1 MYNRIDRFFTV
12 SNGVNVMLKKFNIT
26 DGVTLN
32 VIPTD
37 KFKTNYLSFNFVQY
51 LDRDSA
57 SLNALI
63 PQVLLRGTEKHKDIA
78 SIKIALDELYAA
90 AVECKIFKRGE
101 YQVCGIT
108 ASWLADRYS
117 IDGTKITD
125 GTISMLEELLFE
137 PYLENGIFSG
147 SYVESEKIDLIDDIR
162 ALINNKNSYAVTRC
176 KEEMCRNEAFGIS
189 EYGDEESVKKITAEE
204 LFSAYKKLLETSRIE
219 IFYVGS
225 GDVNELCRRIEKMF
239 ADKTREYTPP
249 KKTVVK
255 YGVSE
260 VKNVTEKISASQ
272 GKLSLG
278 FRTGCTVSD
287 NDYSAF
293 PVFVE
298 MYGNSPVS
306 KLFMNVREKLSL
318 CYYCRAI
325 PDGVKGIMVVTS
337 GIEVSNKELAQNEIL
352 AQLENVKQGKITD
365 EELILAKKSL
375 KNAYNELNDSPP
387 SLEGWYLT
395 RSLSDLD
402 DTHEEVCERFMNV
415 TKDDVINV
423 ARKLQLDTVYFLE
436 GTLKGKGESDDE

>member
-1 MYNRIDRFFTV
+1 M
-12 SNGVNVMLKKFNIT
+12 MLKKFKIT

-51 LDRDSA
+51 LDKNTA
-57 SLNALI
+57 ALNALI
-63 PQVLLRGTEKHKDIA
+63 PQVLLRGTKNHKDIA

-90 AVECKIFKRGE
+90 SVEGKTFKRGE

-117 IDGTKITD
+117 IDGTKITE
-125 GTISMLEELLFE
+125 GTISILEELLFE
-137 PYLENGIFSG
+137 PYTENGIFSK

-176 KEEMCRNEAFGIS
+176 KEEMCRGEAFGIS
-189 EYGDEESVKKITAEE
+189 EYGDEESVKKITADE
-204 LFSAYKKLLETSRIE
+204 LFAAYQNLLETSRIE

-225 GDVNELCRRIEKMF
+225 GDVEALREKIGKMF
-239 ADKTREYTPP
+239 SDKKRVYTEPQ
-249 KKTVVK
+249 KTVVK
-255 YGVSE
+255 YGVTE
-260 VKNVTEKISASQ
+260 VKNVTEKISAAQ

-278 FRTGCTVSD
+278 FRTGCTVGD
-287 NDYSAF
+287 KDYSAF

-337 GIEVSNKELAQNEIL
+337 GIEVSNKEKTQNEIL
-352 AQLENVKQGKITD
+352 AQLDYVKQGKITD
-365 EELILAKKSL
+365 EELVLAKKSL
-375 KNAYNELNDSPP
+375 KNAYNEINDSPP
-387 SLEGWYLT
+387 ALEGWYLT
-395 RSLSDLD
+395 RCLSGLD
-402 DTHEEVCERFMNV
+402 DSHEEVCNRFMNV
-415 TKDDVINV
+415 TKEEVINV

>member
-1 MYNRIDRFFTV
+1 MYNKEDRYSIV
-12 SNGVNVMLKKFNIT
+12 SDGVKMMLKKFNIT

-51 LDRDSA
+51 LERKSA

-63 PQVLLRGTEKHKDIA
+63 PQVLLRGTKKHNDIA

-90 AVECKIFKRGE
+90 SVDSKTFKRGD
-101 YQVCGIT
+101 YQICGIT

-125 GTISMLEELLFE
+125 GTISILEELMFE
-137 PYLENGIFSG
+137 PYLENGVFSK
-147 SYVESEKIDLIDDIR
+147 SYVESEKNDLIDDIR

-176 KEEMCRNEAFGIS
+176 KEEMCRGEAFGIS

-225 GDVNELCRRIEKMF
+225 GDIEELCKRIGKMF
-239 ADKTREYTPP
+239 ADRKRDYTES
-249 KKTVVK
+249 KKTFVK
-255 YGVSE
+255 YGVTE
-260 VKNVTEKISASQ
+260 VKNVTEKISAAQ

-278 FRTGCTVSD
+278 FRTGCTVGD
-287 NDYSAF
+287 EDYSAF

-325 PDGVKGIMVVTS
+325 PDGIKGIMVVTS
-337 GIEVSNKELAQNEIL
+337 GIEVSDKEKAQNEIL

-365 EELILAKKSL
+365 EELVLAKKSL

-387 SLEGWYLT
+387 ALEGWYLT
-395 RSLSDLD
+395 RCLSDLD

-415 TKDDVINV
+415 TKEEIINV
-423 ARKLQLDTVYFLE
+423 ARKMQLDTVYFLE
-436 GTLKGKGESDDE
+436 GTLKGKGDVR

>member
-1 MYNRIDRFFTV
+1 
-12 SNGVNVMLKKFNIT
+12 MLKKFKIT

-51 LDRDSA
+51 LDKNKA
-57 SLNALI
+57 ALNALI
-63 PQVLLRGTEKHKDIA
+63 PQVLLRGTKNHKDIA
-78 SIKIALDELYAA
+78 SIKVALDELYAA
-90 AVECKIFKRGE
+90 SVEGKTFKRGE

-117 IDGTKITD
+117 IDGTKITE
-125 GTISMLEELLFE
+125 GTISILEELLFA
-137 PYLENGIFSG
+137 PYTENGIFSK

-176 KEEMCRNEAFGIS
+176 KEEMCRGEAFGIS
-189 EYGDEESVKKITAEE
+189 EYGDEESVKKITADE
-204 LFSAYKKLLETSRIE
+204 LFAAYQNLLETSRIE

-225 GDVNELCRRIEKMF
+225 GDVEALFEKIGKMF
-239 ADKTREYTPP
+239 ADKKRAYTEPQ
-249 KKTVVK
+249 KTVVK
-255 YGVSE
+255 YGVTE
-260 VKNVTEKISASQ
+260 VKNVTEKISAAQ

-278 FRTGCTVSD
+278 FRTGCSVGD
-287 NDYSAF
+287 KDYSAF

-337 GIEVSNKELAQNEIL
+337 GIEVSNKEKTQNEIL
-352 AQLENVKQGKITD
+352 AQLDNVKQGKITD

-387 SLEGWYLT
+387 ALEGWYLT
-395 RSLSDLD
+395 RCLSGLD
-402 DTHEEVCERFMNV
+402 DSHEEVCNRFMNV
-415 TKDDVINV
+415 TKEEVINV

>member
-1 MYNRIDRFFTV
+1 MHLFRRSCFAE
-12 SNGVNVMLKKFNIT
+12 
-26 DGVTLN
+26 
-32 VIPTD
+32 
-37 KFKTNYLSFNFVQY
+37 Q
-51 LDRDSA
+51 R
-57 SLNALI
+57 
-63 PQVLLRGTEKHKDIA
+63 IA
-78 SIKIALDELYAA
+78 SIKVALDELYAA
-90 AVECKIFKRGE
+90 SVEGKTFKRGE

-117 IDGTKITD
+117 IDGTKITE
-125 GTISMLEELLFE
+125 GTISILEELLFD
-137 PYLENGIFSG
+137 PYTENGIFSK

-162 ALINNKNSYAVTRC
+162 ALINNKNSYAVTRW
-176 KEEMCRNEAFGIS
+176 KEEMCRGEAFGIS
-189 EYGDEESVKKITAEE
+189 EYGDEESVKKITADE
-204 LFSAYKKLLETSRIE
+204 LFAAYQNLLETSRIE

-225 GDVNELCRRIEKMF
+225 GDVEALFEKIGKMF
-239 ADKTREYTPP
+239 ADKKRAYTEPQ
-249 KKTVVK
+249 KTVVK
-255 YGVSE
+255 YGVTE
-260 VKNVTEKISASQ
+260 VKNVTEKISAAQ

-278 FRTGCTVSD
+278 FRTGCSVGD
-287 NDYSAF
+287 KDYSAF

-337 GIEVSNKELAQNEIL
+337 GIEVSNKEKTQNEIL
-352 AQLENVKQGKITD
+352 AQLDNVKQGKITD

-387 SLEGWYLT
+387 ALEGWYLT
-395 RSLSDLD
+395 RCLSGLD
-402 DTHEEVCERFMNV
+402 DSHEEVCNRFMNV
-415 TKDDVINV
+415 TKEEVINV

>member
-1 MYNRIDRFFTV
+1 M
-12 SNGVNVMLKKFNIT
+12 MLKKFNIT

-51 LDRDSA
+51 LDRKSA
-57 SLNALI
+57 SQNALI
-63 PQVLLRGTEKHKDIA
+63 LQVLLRGTEKHKDIA
-78 SIKIALDELYAA
+78 SIKTALDELYAA
-90 AVECKIFKRGE
+90 SIESKVFKRGE

-137 PYLENGIFSG
+137 PYTEDGIFSKD
-147 SYVESEKIDLIDDIR
+147 YVQSEKNDLIDDIR

-176 KEEMCRNEAFGIS
+176 KEEMCRGEAFGIS

-204 LFSAYKKLLETSRIE
+204 LFNAYKRFLETSRIE

-225 GDVNELCRRIEKMF
+225 GDVDELCNRIEKMF
-239 ADKTREYTPP
+239 VGKKREYKQPQ
-249 KKTVVK
+249 KTVVK

-260 VKNVTEKISASQ
+260 VRNVTEKISAAQ

-278 FRTGCTVSD
+278 FRTGCVVGD
-287 NDYSAF
+287 EDYSAF

-325 PDGVKGIMVVTS
+325 PDGVKGIMVVAS
-337 GIEVSNKELAQNEIL
+337 GIEVSNKETAQNEIL

-387 SLEGWYLT
+387 ALEGWYLT
-395 RSLSDLD
+395 RCLSGLD

-415 TKDDVINV
+415 TKNDVINV

-436 GTLKGKGESDDE
+436 GTLKGEGESDDE

>member
-1 MYNRIDRFFTV
+1 
-12 SNGVNVMLKKFNIT
+12 MLKKFKIT

-51 LDRDSA
+51 LDKNKA
-57 SLNALI
+57 ALNALI
-63 PQVLLRGTEKHKDIA
+63 PQVLLRGTKNHKDIA
-78 SIKIALDELYAA
+78 SIKVALDELYAA
-90 AVECKIFKRGE
+90 SVEGKTFKRGE

-117 IDGTKITD
+117 IDGTKITE
-125 GTISMLEELLFE
+125 GTISILEELLFD
-137 PYLENGIFSG
+137 PYTENGMFSK

-176 KEEMCRNEAFGIS
+176 KEEMCRGEAFGIS
-189 EYGDEESVKKITAEE
+189 EYGDEESVKKITADE
-204 LFSAYKKLLETSRIE
+204 LFAAYQNLLETSRIE

-225 GDVNELCRRIEKMF
+225 GDVEALFEKIGKMF
-239 ADKTREYTPP
+239 ADKKRAYTEPQ
-249 KKTVVK
+249 KTVVK
-255 YGVSE
+255 YGVTE
-260 VKNVTEKISASQ
+260 VKNVTEKISAAQ

-278 FRTGCTVSD
+278 FRTGCSVGD
-287 NDYSAF
+287 KDYSAF

-337 GIEVSNKELAQNEIL
+337 GIEVSNKEKTQNEIL
-352 AQLENVKQGKITD
+352 AQLDNVKQGKITD

-387 SLEGWYLT
+387 ALEGWYLT
-395 RSLSDLD
+395 RCLSGLD
-402 DTHEEVCERFMNV
+402 DSHEEVCNRFMNV
-415 TKDDVINV
+415 TKEEVINV
-423 ARKLQLDTVYFLE
+423 ARKLRLDTVYFLE